1 MGDGWMHG
9 KMMDRWLDGWMHGWM
24 DAWMDGY
31 LGLEDKIIELKRGYK
46 ICSTKITVIVY
57 L

>member
-1 MGDGWMHG
+1 MSGWMNG
-9 KMMDRWLDGWMHGWM
+9 WMDGWMHGWM

-46 ICSTKITVIVY
+46 ICSTKITAIAY

>member
-1 MGDGWMHG
+1 
-9 KMMDRWLDGWMHGWM
+9 MDRWMDEWMHGWM

-31 LGLEDKIIELKRGYK
+31 LGLEDKIIELRRGYG